1 MIDRRDFLKTLGG
14 GILVLAIGGRAAG
27 QAESGGGG
35 RGPPH
40 TEPLPTNLDAWLHIA
55 SDGTITFFTGK
66 TEVGQNIRTS
76 LTQAIAEELPAA
88 VTEIRAVMGDTDLT
102 PWDQGTFSSLTTPEM
117 GLQLRRV
124 AANAREALIDIA
136 AARWSVD
143 RSSLSAGAGRIRHA
157 ASGRSLSFGQL
168 AQGQKLVRTISE
180 ATPLKPAS
188 AWSVAG
194 TSVPKIDGRSFV
206 TGQHRYASDIVRPG
220 MWFGRILRAPAYS
233 ATLDSLDTSAAEAM
247 PGVKIVREGGFVG
260 AVAPTAHAAARAV
273 DALRATWKT
282 TPQLAEADLFV
293 HLRGGAAAP
302 EAGLHAAGSGELT
315 LRRTYTV
322 AYIAHTPLEPR
333 AAVAEWQDGK
343 LTVWTGSQRP
353 FGIRDRDLAQ
363 AFGLGPDRI
372 RVIVPDTGSGY
383 GGKHTGQA
391 AVEAARLARAAGRP
405 VKIVWTREE
414 EFTWAYLRPAGV
426 IDIASRVG
434 ADGTL
439 ASWEFHNYNS
449 GNAAIETP
457 YAVADPVTLFHRTN
471 SPLAQGSYR
480 SLAATANHF
489 ARESHMDEMARSLKI
504 DPLEFRRKNIANPR
518 LLAVIDAAAAAFGW
532 NRPKAPGRGFGVAVG
547 YDKGGYLATF
557 AEVAADSASGKVQA
571 LRVVQAFDC
580 GAVVNPE
587 HLKSQLEGAIVQGL
601 GGALF
606 EAIHFDNGRLLNP
619 HLAGYRVPRFSDAP
633 KVEIILVD
641 RRDIPSAGAGETG
654 IVGIA
659 PALGNAICDATGIRL
674 RSMPMVP
681 NGLSAA

>member
-35 RGPPH
+35 RGPPRA
-40 TEPLPTNLDAWLHIA
+40 EPLPTNLDAWLHIA
-55 SDGTITFFTGK
+55 GDGTITFFTGK

-76 LTQAIAEELPAA
+76 LTQAIAEELPAP
-88 VTEIRAVMGDTDLT
+88 VTAIRAVMGDTDLT

-124 AANAREALIDIA
+124 AANAREALIEIA
-136 AARWSVD
+136 AAQWSVD
-143 RSSLSAGAGRIRHA
+143 RSSLSAGAGRIQHG

-168 AQGQKLVRTISE
+168 AQGRKLVRTISE

-188 AWSVAG
+188 AWIVAG
-194 TSVPKIDGRSFV
+194 TPVPKIDGRSFV

-220 MWFGRILRAPAYS
+220 MWFGRVLRAPAYG
-233 ATLDSLDTSAAEAM
+233 AALESLDTSAAEAM
-247 PGVKIVREGGFVG
+247 PGVKIVREDGFIG
-260 AVAPTAHAAARAV
+260 AVAPTAYAAARAV

-282 TPQLAEADLFV
+282 TPQLAEADLFT

-302 EAGLHAAGSGELT
+302 EAGVHTAGSGELT

-426 IDIASRVG
+426 IDIASRAA
-434 ADGTL
+434 ADGAL

-457 YAVADPVTLFHRTN
+457 YAVADPVTQFHRTN

-532 NRPKAPGRGFGVAVG
+532 NRPKAPGRGYGVAVG

-580 GAVVNPE
+580 GAVVNPD
-587 HLKSQLEGAIVQGL
+587 HLRNQLEGAIVQGL

-659 PALGNAICDATGIRL
+659 PALGTAICDAAGIRL
-674 RSMPMVP
+674 RTMPMIP